1 METVTSEDGTSL
13 AFDVT
18 GEGPPVVIVA
28 GALSPRLPNSPFAE
42 LLSAEFRVL
51 TYDRR
56 GRGDSG
62 DTPPYAVEREIED
75 FAAIVEAAGG
85 GAAVLGMSSGGNLAL
100 RAAAAGVDIS
110 KLALWEPN
118 FLIDDGRPPLPADY
132 VDHLDELVAADRR
145 GDAVEYFL
153 TAAVGMPAELIAPM
167 RDMPMWPGME
177 AVAHTIAYDG
187 RIVGDAVSGKPVSAG
202 RLAAVTVPTLVLVGG
217 TTPWLTDGGHALA
230 EALPRGAVRR
240 LDGQTHDV
248 APDVLAPA
256 VMGFFSQ

>member
-1 METVTSEDGTSL
+1 MNTVTSKDGTTIV
-13 AFDVT
+13 FDPS
-18 GEGPPVVIVA
+18 GEGPPLLVVG
-28 GALSPRLPNSPFAE
+28 GALNDRHAAATLAG
-42 LLSAEFRVL
+42 LLAPSFTVYA
-51 TYDRR
+51 YDRR

-75 FAAIVEAAGG
+75 LAAVVETAGD
-85 GAAVLGMSSGGNLAL
+85 GAAVLGFSSGGNLAL

-118 FLIDDGRPPLPADY
+118 FLVNDGRPRLPADY
-132 VDHLDELVAADRR
+132 VDHLDELVSSDRR
-145 GDAVEYFL
+145 GEAVEYFL
-153 TAAVGMPAELIAPM
+153 TVAVGLPAEFVPPM

-187 RIVGDAVSGKPVSAG
+187 RIVGDTMSGKPLGAD
-202 RLAAVTVPTLVLVGG
+202 RFAAVTVPTLVLIGG
-217 TTPWLTDGGHALA
+217 TTPWLNDGGHALV
-230 EALPRGAVRR
+230 EALPHGQLRQ

-256 VMGFFSQ
+256 LIDFFS